1 MPEWRRIGPFL
12 VFAAGLHL
20 AVLLCPLRLAG
31 GKPEIPP
38 PVAIMARLVEA
49 VSPPAPLPIEAAPA
63 PVPQPMPAPARV
75 RRAVEP
81 RRILA
86 MQPEQDAPAA
96 GPSVPAPEAAP
107 AVPAVPAT
115 ASGTRA
121 APRFDAAYL
130 HNPRPVYPPLSR
142 RLGEEGKVLLRV
154 RVSAEGRPVAVD
166 LEKSSNFER
175 LDEVARQAVE
185 RWRFVPARHGDEAIE
200 GTVIVP
206 VEFRLDG

>member
-20 AVLLCPLRLAG
+20 AVLLYPLRLAG

-96 GPSVPAPEAAP
+96 GPSPEPPEAAP